1 MPTAPNINA
10 TVYARRHFTTALN
23 VQLTTDR
30 QDAQESLILYFYDGA
45 SDTVLGV
52 SNCHVLCKNTNTTYE
67 FEGDAPK
74 RWVRVNRI
82 RQFQQDLDN
91 IRADIDARRVRTDIQ
106 SKTIAKLEVIET
118 QTEQEEKELRKIQ
131 RALIDEQES
140 IIELEALYNEVKNS
154 WEDIGNRNIGH
165 LRYVKATSVDS
176 QGGTLY
182 TEDWVHLSSLGRSSK
197 AYLRVTTWI

>member
-1 MPTAPNINA
+1 MPVVISPPLSTCSLRP
-10 TVYARRHFTTALN
+10 
-23 VQLTTDR
+23 TDKMPKK
-30 QDAQESLILYFYDGA
+30 SLILYFYDGA

-165 LRYVKATSVDS
+165 LRYVKASSVDS